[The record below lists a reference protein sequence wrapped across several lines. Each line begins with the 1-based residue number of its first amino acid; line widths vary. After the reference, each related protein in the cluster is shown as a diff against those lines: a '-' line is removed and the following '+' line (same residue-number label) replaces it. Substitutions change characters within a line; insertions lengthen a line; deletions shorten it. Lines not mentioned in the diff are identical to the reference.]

1 MSKDI
6 ITAAL
11 DIKTTGQV
19 TFDQRMIEIYISLWK
34 DKKRIWHYEQRINLE
49 RAISMDPQRIH
60 GIS

>member
-34 DKKRIWHYEQRINLE
+34 DKKRIWHYEQRINPE